1 VSPEQIE
8 LVRET
13 VHRLPGQ
20 EEALAAALI
29 DALTVQ
35 APSALRFLPS
45 PSRAAP
51 ALMRELRTFAQ
62 LLPDFPALTHWARHL
77 GEGAGT
83 AATAA
88 ELIAIGSALVGALVV
103 VLGDHFD
110 ADETNAWWAAV
121 TLLTELAR

>member
-1 VSPEQIE
+1 MSPEQIE

-13 VHRLPGQ
+13 VERLPGQ

-29 DALTVQ
+29 DGLVVQ
-35 APSALRFLPS
+35 APTALRFLPS

-51 ALMRELRTFAQ
+51 ALLRELRTFAQ

-77 GEGAGT
+77 GEGAAT

-88 ELIAIGSALVGALVV
+88 ELVGIGGALVDALAD
-103 VLGDHFD
+103 VLGDRFD
-110 ADETNAWWAAV
+110 ADDSNAWRAAV
-121 TLLTELAR
+121 TLLAELIH